1 MTTMVIN
8 PTKRFYEAPVTYVV
22 PVCTEEDILNG
33 SATIDDLGD
42 EDVYGV
48 SPFALGHE
56 PSAVWIL

>member
-1 MTTMVIN
+1 MMIN

-22 PVCTEEDILNG
+22 PVCTEDILNG

-48 SPFALGHE
+48 SPFALDHE
-56 PSAVWIL
+56 PSALWIL